1 MNTQEPRSKRQRE
14 LTTVE
19 DFYRVA
25 KEVQRRSG
33 QKLCSDGT
41 EDRRFRD
48 YFGTSVHVAIIAWS
62 LLVQTGKLPN
72 EDDGPRDIEH
82 FLWAMYFLANY
93 PTTQVGC
100 AAAGTAEKGA
110 VDPKTWR
117 KYIWPWIYS
126 LADLEDDVVSSF
138 VCFNVVSSH
147 NSPYAFRSFSRTGES
162 ILQVIRI
169 LALIARIAASLRRV
183 GSLRPSSSKGSRQ
196 CVTRWLW
203 ES

>member
-1 MNTQEPRSKRQRE
+1 MSPRKSNAVPGRNSVLMEQRIVAS
-14 LTTVE
+14 TTTLGHP
-19 DFYRVA
+19 
-25 KEVQRRSG
+25 SMLPSLPG
-33 QKLCSDGT
+33 LCSC
-41 EDRRFRD
+41 RQANF
-48 YFGTSVHVAIIAWS
+48 
-62 LLVQTGKLPN
+62 Q
-72 EDDGPRDIEH
+72 EH
-82 FLWAMYFLANY
+82 FLRAMYILANY

-100 AAAGTAEKGA
+100 AAAGTAKKGA
-110 VDPKTWR
+110 VDPKTWL
-117 KYIWPWIYS
+117 KYIWPWIYF
-126 LADLEDDVVSSF
+126 LADMEDDVVSSV

-183 GSLRPSSSKGSRQ
+183 GSLRPLSSKGSRQ

>member
-1 MNTQEPRSKRQRE
+1 MSTQHQPRCPKWSKE
-14 LTTVE
+14 L
-19 DFYRVA
+19 
-25 KEVQRRSG
+25 KSG
-33 QKLCSDGT
+33 
-41 EDRRFRD
+41 FRD
-48 YFGTSVHVAIIAWS
+48 HII
-62 LLVQTGKLPN
+62 N
-72 EDDGPRDIEH
+72 
-82 FLWAMYFLANY
+82 N
-93 PTTQVGC
+93 QVGC

-138 VCFNVVSSH
+138 VCFHVVSSH

-162 ILQVIRI
+162 ILQMIRI

-183 GSLRPSSSKGSRQ
+183 RSLRRSNSKGSRQ
-196 CVTRWLW
+196 CVTRWPW